1 MSFLENNIKKCK
13 IGFDG
18 EEIVRNWFIKQKIPF
33 MQIDIMFKYQ
43 NKWCLGEIKSQEKF
57 KAPPFDGHGLP
68 EWQIK
73 KRIEFQNDTKVIA
86 YLIIYDL
93 EDKCLYIESLDNL
106 LKGDFF
112 KTKGLKPRV
121 VFNIN
126 TFKKIEL

>member
-57 KAPPFDGHGLP
+57 KSPPFDGHGLP

-93 EDKCLYIESLDNL
+93 EDKCLYIESLDKL
-106 LKGDFF
+106 LKGDYF

>member
-68 EWQIK
+68 EWQIN

>member
-93 EDKCLYIESLDNL
+93 EDKCLYIESLNKL
-106 LKGDFF
+106 LKGDYF